1 MHLNQGLHSTEVAF
15 ALYIQWP
22 QIRIPALTKKN
33 YDIFYRDFSLLL
45 SSWTVDVEPILYLH
59 AIRISQMQYTED
71 LSHVLQK
78 NVFES
83 IDLKIFMMK
92 NQQPA
97 LQSISK
103 LLIR

>member
-1 MHLNQGLHSTEVAF
+1 
-15 ALYIQWP
+15 
-22 QIRIPALTKKN
+22 
-33 YDIFYRDFSLLL
+33 
-45 SSWTVDVEPILYLH
+45 
-59 AIRISQMQYTED
+59 MQYSEG
-71 LSHVLQK
+71 LSQVLQK